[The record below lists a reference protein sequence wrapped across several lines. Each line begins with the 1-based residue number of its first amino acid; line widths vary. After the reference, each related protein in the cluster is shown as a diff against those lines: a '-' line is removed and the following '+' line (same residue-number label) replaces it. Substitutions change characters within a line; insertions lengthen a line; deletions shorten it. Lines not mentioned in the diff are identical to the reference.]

1 MKRALA
7 ALFLAV
13 AAASPAHAAWARF
26 KIADF
31 KSSAR
36 HPGIVEL
43 DDGRAVVLI
52 ETKNLHVIRR
62 SASGW
67 LHSTLPIDPAKM
79 IYNFIGCDCR
89 GDGKKRLY
97 VSFRGSTNVWE
108 IEPYGPSWTVN
119 EILTHPGRPSAQNNT
134 GPLAYGKSADGAPT
148 LFVTHP
154 DRQEISECR
163 WKKKWSCAVT
173 IRNEKIWGPMGHFY
187 ADPPAWKTKD
197 LLFFED
203 TLMAREPDGWK
214 PVPGVDVTGRPD
226 VLLSRKKPRTFYMFG
241 TKNVEITL
249 DENLA
254 VASRKE
260 LVQSPPSREVDP
272 ASTGLPVEPGMRMFR
287 QAEPL
292 RGQAVGVL
300 RSTPSERIYQTWG
313 GEVVESKEVDGTW
326 SNSFIAS
333 FEGTQAYHVRA
344 GDTRGDGMDR
354 LYVLETPRPYI
365 SPSRLWEL
373 VYYPTKDVVE
383 VPNPSLN
390 GLSKKGGELLGD
402 LLRAE
407 LGRHGGLSVLHE
419 GSLAAAAA
427 EKSGKR
433 NTTAPFRILSSVDA
447 RGESFELTLRVV
459 RTAGGAPLKELKA
472 AATRAGLPD
481 AALSLA
487 LRVSEDWPLW
497 TAKP

>member
-1 MKRALA
+1 MRRALA
-7 ALFLAV
+7 AVVLAMAAV
-13 AAASPAHAAWARF
+13 APAHAAWARF

-31 KSSAR
+31 KTSVR
-36 HPGIVEL
+36 HPAIVEL
-43 DDGRAVVLI
+43 DDGRAIVLI
-52 ETKNLHVIRR
+52 ETRNLHVIRR
-62 SASGW
+62 TVSGW
-67 LHSTLPIDPAKM
+67 IHSTLAIDPAKM
-79 IYNFIGCDCR
+79 LYNFIACDCR

-97 VSFRGSTNVWE
+97 LSFRGTTRVWE
-108 IEPYGPSWTVN
+108 IAPYGARWTVN
-119 EILTHPGRPSAQNNT
+119 EILTHTGRPSEQNNT
-134 GPLAYGKSADGAPT
+134 GPLTHGMSADGKPS

-154 DRQEISECR
+154 DRHEISECR
-163 WKKKWSCAVT
+163 WKKKWTCAT
-173 IRNEKIWGPMGHFY
+173 IIQNEKIWGPMGHFHT
-187 ADPPAWKTKD
+187 DPPAWKSPD

-203 TLMAREPDGWK
+203 TLVARGPDGWK
-214 PVPGVDVTGRPD
+214 AVPGVDVTGRPD

-241 TKNVEITL
+241 AKNVEITL
-249 DENLA
+249 DENLS

-260 LVQSPPSREVDP
+260 LVQSAPSREVDP
-272 ASTGLPVEPGMRMFR
+272 ASAGLPVEPGMRMFR

-300 RSTPSERIYQTWG
+300 RSTPSERIYQTLG

-326 SNSFIAS
+326 TNSFIAS

-354 LYVLETPRPYI
+354 LYVVETPRPYI

-373 VYYPTKDVVE
+373 VYYPTKDVIE

-390 GLSKKGGELLGD
+390 GLPLKGGELLGD

-419 GSLAAAAA
+419 AGLAAAAA
-427 EKSGKR
+427 EKPGKR
-433 NTTAPFRILSSVDA
+433 ASRAPYRILSSVTS
-447 RGESFELTLRVV
+447 RGESFELKLNVV
-459 RTAGGAPLKELKA
+459 RADGNAPLKELSA
-472 AATRAGLPD
+472 FVARAGLPE
-481 AALSLA
+481 AALALA